1 MATLDEPFATA
12 VPGELVVDLEHLPLI
27 ERGLRDLGLETAYK
41 VDQRNQTLGLA
52 LLTGFDG
59 AEGFLDGVLY
69 ELRRR
74 FSGRYGGWVPA
85 MGKHRVAELISPA
98 GPKPMFESLP
108 ERAEPGTIPAA
119 VTTAAEVKV
128 GVVDTPVYPHR
139 SLPAALVT
147 VCGVPSE
154 PPPEDILRAGHGT
167 FVTSVIRAAA
177 PAAHIEVKGVLN
189 KLGYTATGWDVAVA
203 IADLAQ
209 RVDILNLSFG
219 CFTEDGEAPLVI
231 RRAIERVPTGVTV
244 VAAAGNHGAVIG
256 LVRRRTSHSP
266 TFPAAERRV
275 LAVGSS
281 GNPDEAGNPAPSS
294 FTPKLP
300 WVDRTA
306 RGINVLGAF
315 PSELEGGVYT
325 GWVTWSGTSFATA
338 TVTGKLAAK
347 LGAGGSV
354 EDALAQLEHEG
365 VHKFELPQD

>member
-27 ERGLRDLGLETAYK
+27 ERGLSALGLDTGYK
-41 VDQRNQTLGLA
+41 VDQENRTLGLA

-59 AEGFLDGVLY
+59 TAGFLDGVLY

-74 FSGRYGGWVPA
+74 FSGKYGGWFPA
-85 MGKHRVAELISPA
+85 MGKHRVADLIRPA
-98 GPKPMFESLP
+98 GPKPMSESLP
-108 ERAEPGTIPAA
+108 EPAEPGTIPAA
-119 VTTAAEVKV
+119 ATTVADVKV
-128 GVVDTPVYPHR
+128 GVIDTPVYPHR

-147 VCGVPSE
+147 VCGAPGG
-154 PPPEDILRAGHGT
+154 PPPEGVLRAGHGT

-177 PAAHIEVKGVLN
+177 PAAHIEAKGVLN
-189 KLGYTATGWDVAVA
+189 RPDYTATGWEVAVA

-231 RRAIERVPTGVTV
+231 RRAIERVPAGVTV
-244 VAAAGNHGAVIG
+244 VAAAGNHGDVVG
-256 LVRRRTSHSP
+256 LVRGRTSRSP
-266 TFPAAERRV
+266 AFPAAQSWV

-281 GNPDEAGNPAPSS
+281 GTPAEPGSPALSS
-294 FTPKLP
+294 FTPDLP

-315 PSELEGGVYT
+315 PSELEDGVYT
-325 GWVTWSGTSFATA
+325 GWATWSGTSFATA

-347 LGAGGSV
+347 LGAGESV

>member
-27 ERGLRDLGLETAYK
+27 DRGLNDLGLDYK
-41 VDQRNQTLGLA
+41 VDQQNPTLGLA

-59 AEGFLDGVLY
+59 SEGFLDGVLY

-85 MGKHRVAELISPA
+85 MGKHRVAELISPS

-108 ERAEPGTIPAA
+108 EPAEAGTIPAA
-119 VTTAAEVKV
+119 AGTVAEVKV

-139 SLPAALVT
+139 SLPAASVT
-147 VCGVPSE
+147 VCGAPSG
-154 PPPEDILRAGHGT
+154 PPPEDMLRAAHGT

-177 PAAHIEVKGVLN
+177 PAARIEAKGVLN
-189 KLGYTATGWDVAVA
+189 RPDYAATGWDVAVA

-219 CFTEDGEAPLVI
+219 CYTEDGRAPLVI
-231 RRAIERVPTGVTV
+231 RRAIERVPAGVTV
-244 VAAAGNHGAVIG
+244 VAAAGNHGAVLG
-256 LVRRRTSHSP
+256 LVRRRTAHSP
-266 TFPAAERRV
+266 SFPAAERRV

-281 GNPDEAGNPAPSS
+281 GTPEAPDSS
-294 FTPKLP
+294 GLSAFTPVLP
-300 WVDRTA
+300 WIDRTA
-306 RGINVLGAF
+306 CGINVLGAF
-315 PSELEGGVYT
+315 PAELEDGVYT
-325 GWVTWSGTSFATA
+325 GWVTWSGSSFATA

-347 LGAGGSV
+347 LAAGGSV
-354 EDALAQLEHEG
+354 EDALAQLENDG
-365 VHKFELPQD
+365 VHKFVPPPD